1 MPRQY
6 FEKVMIDCKENDNEK
21 TQKINMFEC
30 ARKNDNNNDYIC
42 KCTGLLSHTNYK
54 IDLITKKTNFNDAI
68 YNYAEKIQ
76 TGNFWRK
83 NRIHIN

>member
-21 TQKINMFEC
+21 TQKINIFEC
-30 ARKNDNNNDYIC
+30 SKSDNNVDYTC

-68 YNYAEKIQ
+68 YNYAETIQ
-76 TGNFWRK
+76 TGIVFDK
-83 NRIHIN
+83 